1 MATYGRIKEFIPD
14 THSMRIYLD
23 EVEAYFKANRIED
36 KQKVM
41 VLLSSI
47 GSPTFMKLS
56 DLMSRHSP
64 LTKTYKQ
71 LTDALLKHCEPR
83 RIEIAEHYANGDR
96 RRARRSPSTL
106 PSSTDW
112 QVRRLPPSSVEGCI
126 CFRRKR

>member
-1 MATYGRIKEFIPD
+1 MATYGRIKEYISD

-23 EVEAYFKANRIED
+23 EVEAYFKA

-71 LTDALLKHCEPR
+71 LTDALLKHCEPQ
-83 RIEIAEHYANGDR
+83 RIEIAERYALYKR
-96 RRARRSPSTL
+96 RQEAGETIAEYAAVKHRLA
-106 PSSTDW
+106 SSALTS
-112 QVRRLPPSSVEGCI
+112 L
-126 CFRRKR
+126 KR